1 MFHVVNMLDTSIHQK
16 EYTSASYI
24 CWNML
29 YYTSRDPNQNAAL
42 FLHTINASQNIKN
55 VKVNLR

>member
-42 FLHTINASQNIKN
+42 FLHTINASQNIK
-55 VKVNLR
+55 KI

>member
-1 MFHVVNMLDTSIHQK
+1 MFHVVNMLDTSIPQK
-16 EYTSASYI
+16 EYTPALYI

-42 FLHTINASQNIKN
+42 FLHTINASQNIK
-55 VKVNLR
+55 KI